1 MEPGSEPLE
10 QPLSEAHGRA
20 RKIDPLYTEGDL
32 VRVAGGRNQAEA
44 ELIQGILLEE
54 GVPSVLR
61 RSAGFDVPDFLAA
74 GPRDVMVPESGAEVA
89 RELLHGSPFAP
100 TSASTGSGPNPLVLF
115 AVILGGGGA
124 VALVAWLLQG
134 AVDSRPVD
142 FAPSDRVTDL
152 LDRVRAFMEEHV
164 DPVEA
169 EAMRAFDEEV
179 KPGVPYARIVVELRE
194 RARAEGLWNLFLPD
208 DQYGPGLT
216 NWEYG
221 MLCELMGRSGVAPTV
236 FNCAAPD
243 TGNAEILAEHGTEE
257 QKERWLQP
265 LLDGEIRSCFSMT
278 EPETSGSDP
287 TQLAARAE
295 LDGDEWVVNGH
306 KWFTSGYN
314 GASIA
319 IAMVVTDPDAPPHKR
334 ASMILVPIDT
344 PGFTGVRPVP
354 VMGHD
359 EGPGHWEVLY
369 EDVRVP
375 ADNVLGERGAG
386 FAIAQDRLGPGRI
399 HHCMRAIGSAERA
412 FELMC
417 TRAHDRTSFG
427 GPLAEKQFVQD
438 FIAKSRMEID
448 SARLMVLHAAWKMD
462 TEGKRAAR
470 QDISMI
476 KVIAAQMHQ
485 RVVDR
490 AMQVHGALGMSDDTP
505 LAAMWRQ
512 GRWLR
517 IADGPDEV
525 HKMVIALRE
534 LNRFKP
540 REPVEA

>member
-1 MEPGSEPLE
+1 M
-10 QPLSEAHGRA
+10 
-20 RKIDPLYTEGDL
+20 
-32 VRVAGGRNQAEA
+32 
-44 ELIQGILLEE
+44 
-54 GVPSVLR
+54 
-61 RSAGFDVPDFLAA
+61 
-74 GPRDVMVPESGAEVA
+74 
-89 RELLHGSPFAP
+89 
-100 TSASTGSGPNPLVLF
+100 
-115 AVILGGGGA
+115 
-124 VALVAWLLQG
+124 
-134 AVDSRPVD
+134 D
-142 FAPSDRVTDL
+142 FA
-152 LDRVRAFMEEHV
+152 
-164 DPVEA
+164 
-169 EAMRAFDEEV
+169 FD
-179 KPGVPYARIVVELRE
+179 ATTLELRE
-194 RARAEGLWNLFLPD
+194 RLLAFMDECVYPAEPRFRAEVERSEAPWGTPPVIEELKAQARERGLWNLFLPPVHEH
-208 DQYGPGLT
+208 GAGLT
-216 NWEYG
+216 NLQYAPLAEIT
-221 MLCELMGRSGVAPTV
+221 GRAGHLAPPAL
-236 FNCAAPD
+236 NCSAPD
-243 TGNAEILAEHGTEE
+243 TGNMEILAEHGTEE

-278 EPETSGSDP
+278 EPNTSGSDP
-287 TQLAARAE
+287 TQLVSRAE
-295 LDGDEWVVNGH
+295 LEGDEWVINGH

-319 IAMVVTDPDAPPHKR
+319 IAMVVTDPDAAAHKR
-334 ASMILVPIDT
+334 ASMILVPLDT

-369 EDVRVP
+369 EDCRVP
-375 ADNVLGERGAG
+375 ADNLLGERGAG

-417 TRAHDRTSFG
+417 RRAHDRESFG

-485 RVVDR
+485 EVLDR
-490 AMQVHGALGMSDDTP
+490 AMQVHGALGMSDDVP
-505 LAAMWRQ
+505 LAAQWRQ